1 MCDKNVDNYPFA
13 LEFFPERYKI
23 QTICDEAV
31 DTCPSTI
38 QFVPEW
44 YKTQEMFYKADQRC
58 FVFCFCFFF
67 SIPDQYKTQEICE
80 IFISLY
86 PFY

>member
-13 LEFFPERYKI
+13 LEFLPERYKI

-38 QFVPEW
+38 QFVPE
-44 YKTQEMFYKADQRC
+44 
-58 FVFCFCFFF
+58 
-67 SIPDQYKTQEICE
+67 
-80 IFISLY
+80 
-86 PFY
+86 